1 MKIDRTFT
9 ELFGEVVAESVL
21 VSTVEVAHRFGL
33 TVVAEGVDS
42 AESLALVRSA
52 GCDAAQGYLFGRAL
66 SVDEATS
73 YLVHRFTD
81 IAHAAARG

>member
-1 MKIDRTFT
+1 M
-9 ELFGEVVAESVL
+9 L
-21 VSTVEVAHRFGL
+21 
-33 TVVAEGVDS
+33 
-42 AESLALVRSA
+42 SA
-52 GCDAAQGYLFGRAL
+52 GCDAAQGYLFGRPL